1 MDNGKAAASDW
12 MGGGQDNVSSV
23 AEERSCISAATDANN
38 PVADHVKEVPCN
50 HDSANDDN
58 ETNGAASLNTAPQPT
73 TTAATSSTT
82 PIFQY
87 RRSSMMDAL
96 SKVANLSSTTT
107 NMIEIARSFDESV
120 ASFMMPHTAA
130 DHSDGGDEGD
140 NDDDD
145 IDGVDKAIP
154 SLQIVPT
161 FTSSFDSIDDEETA
175 ALDDD
180 NSNNDNKG
188 TSMSEDEEEK
198 RYCWTRRRRIVCC
211 IGTIILVIG
220 CVLGIVM
227 TVLFTQMKK
236 HESAAGT
243 VMTLDSVFVDNS
255 SQPDLSAAGVSSTTL
270 IPSGDDGNNQQ
281 ESLMTTGSSTEVVV
295 STTTSPTMKLTE
307 ESNEPSTAP
316 SNRPSSSSSSQ
327 PSTSIHPSIS
337 PSTLPSVTPSTS
349 PFALFNYGERLIT
362 NYNIGIEISE
372 GLMVRQIAKF
382 GEQVQYVD
390 GNKSNRNFHA
400 WLDGAGVAPLPGG
413 EWVYISNSEDDKG
426 KGGVY
431 GVYFNKYG
439 EVINYKTLLSGTT
452 WNCGGGMTP
461 WNTWVS
467 CEGK

>member
-12 MGGGQDNVSSV
+12 MEGAQDNVSGV
-23 AEERSCISAATDANN
+23 AEERSCISAAADANN
-38 PVADHVKEVPCN
+38 PVADHVKILYN
-50 HDSANDDN
+50 HNSANDDN
-58 ETNGAASLNTAPQPT
+58 EINEAASLNTAPQPT
-73 TTAATSSTT
+73 TTTTATTTT

-130 DHSDGGDEGD
+130 DCSYQDGEGD

-161 FTSSFDSIDDEETA
+161 ITSSFDSIDDEETA

-180 NSNNDNKG
+180 DINNNKG

-198 RYCWTRRRRIVCC
+198 RYCWTRRRRIVCW
-211 IGTIILVIG
+211 IGIIILVIG
-220 CVLGIVM
+220 CLLGIVM
-227 TVLFTQMKK
+227 TVIFTQMKK
-236 HESAAGT
+236 HESATGT

-270 IPSGDDGNNQQ
+270 IPSGDDNNNHQ
-281 ESLMTTGSSTEVVV
+281 ESLMTTGSSTEVML
-295 STTTSPTMKLTE
+295 TMTSPTMKPTE

-316 SNRPSSSSSSQ
+316 SNRPSSSSSLQ

-337 PSTLPSVTPSTS
+337 PSTFPSVTPSTS

-362 NYNIGIEISE
+362 NYNLGIEISE

-382 GEQVQYVD
+382 EERVQYVD
-390 GNKSNRNFHA
+390 GNKSNKNFHA

-413 EWVYISNSEDDKG
+413 EWVYISNSEDDNG

>member
-1 MDNGKAAASDW
+1 
-12 MGGGQDNVSSV
+12 
-23 AEERSCISAATDANN
+23 
-38 PVADHVKEVPCN
+38 
-50 HDSANDDN
+50 
-58 ETNGAASLNTAPQPT
+58 
-73 TTAATSSTT
+73 
-82 PIFQY
+82 
-87 RRSSMMDAL
+87 MMDAL
-96 SKVANLSSTTT
+96 SNFANLTSTTV
-107 NMIEIARSFDESV
+107 IEEAHSFDESV
-120 ASFMMPHTAA
+120 VSFMMMPHNTATA
-130 DHSDGGDEGD
+130 DQSDKDEDDSDGG
-140 NDDDD
+140 DD

-154 SLQIVPT
+154 SLQIAPT

-180 NSNNDNKG
+180 SNNNNSNNNKG
-188 TSMSEDEEEK
+188 RSISEEDKEK
-198 RYCWTRRRRIVCC
+198 RYCWTRRRRIICW
-211 IGTIILVIG
+211 IGIIILVIG

-227 TVLFTQMKK
+227 TVLFIQMKK
-236 HESAAGT
+236 HESTTGS

-255 SQPDLSAAGVSSTTL
+255 SQPDNSAAGVSSTTL
-270 IPSGDDGNNQQ
+270 IPSEGGNNQQ
-281 ESLMTTGSSTEVVV
+281 GGLTTISTSTEVV
-295 STTTSPTMKLTE
+295 STMISPTMKPTE
-307 ESNEPSTAP
+307 ESKKPSTAP
-316 SNRPSSSSSSQ
+316 SNRPSSSSSLQ

-362 NYNIGIEISE
+362 NYNLGIEISE

-390 GNKSNRNFHA
+390 GNKSNKNFHA

-413 EWVYISNSEDDKG
+413 EWVYISNSEDDDG
-426 KGGVY
+426 NGGVY
-431 GVYFNKYG
+431 GVYFNKHG

>member
-58 ETNGAASLNTAPQPT
+58 EISGAASLNTAPQPT

-120 ASFMMPHTAA
+120 ASFMMPHNTG
-130 DHSDGGDEGD
+130 DQFDKHDGDDD
-140 NDDDD
+140 NDDDDD
-145 IDGVDKAIP
+145 IDGVDKGIP

-188 TSMSEDEEEK
+188 SMSEDNEKK
-198 RYCWTRRRRIVCC
+198 RYCWTRRRRIVCW
-211 IGTIILVIG
+211 IGIIILVIG
-220 CVLGIVM
+220 CLLGIVM
-227 TVLFTQMKK
+227 TVL
-236 HESAAGT
+236 S
-243 VMTLDSVFVDNS
+243 LDSVFVDNS
-255 SQPDLSAAGVSSTTL
+255 SQPDFSAAGVSSTTL
-270 IPSGDDGNNQQ
+270 IPSGDDNKNQQ

-295 STTTSPTMKLTE
+295 STITGPTMKLTE
-307 ESNEPSTAP
+307 SEPSTAP
-316 SNRPSSSSSSQ
+316 SNRPSSSSSLQ

-362 NYNIGIEISE
+362 NYNLGIEISE

-382 GEQVQYVD
+382 GEQVQYVG
-390 GNKSNRNFHA
+390 GNKSNKNFHA

-413 EWVYISNSEDDKG
+413 VWVYISNSEDDNG